1 MKLIVENL
9 EMVYKNNNEPLK
21 VLKKISFKVK
31 ENEFLCILGPSGCGK
46 TTILNAIAGFITF
59 KKGKIFLDGELILKP
74 TRKIAVVF
82 QNYALFP
89 WKTVKENISVGLR
102 LNGFPKHQIEKI
114 VNYYLKIMQLKSFQN
129 YYPNELSGGMQQRVA
144 VSRALANNPEII
156 LMDEPFGSL
165 DSQTRINL
173 QEQLLKIW
181 HRHKKTIIFVTHD
194 VDEAILLG
202 DRILVLKDKKVSKEF
217 YISLKRPRNQDLKFD
232 KKFIELKK
240 KIT

>member
-59 KKGKIFLDGELILKP
+59 NKGKIFLDGELILKP

-102 LNGFPKHQIEKI
+102 LNGFP
-114 VNYYLKIMQLKSFQN
+114 NYYQ
-129 YYPNELSGGMQQRVA
+129 NELSGGMQQRVA

-217 YISLKRPRNQDLKFD
+217 YISLKRPKSCRL
-232 KKFIELKK
+232 IILLRLHH
-240 KIT
+240 